1 MSQSWVADRY
11 HVYLWILDVVIFR
24 PDKFCSQVVVRG
36 NVSVHRWSTYLL
48 KQSMIESGYIYIYIV
63 DGASFVLF
71 KYFFRGR
78 QIAFFGGGPRPSAAR
93 AELRCVA
100 GFGCTR
106 SATAQFAQGW
116 NLSGGVL
123 GGLQPPYHRP
133 PSSAGTPSGMGRAL
147 FRQRESGFGGW
158 SCLLVDAVPHLGKS
172 HSSQK
177 SKMPMWMFFL
187 TVCSQ
192 ENW

>member
-78 QIAFFGGGPRPSAAR
+78 QIAFFWSWAVCRSRWAALRGGFWEHSLRSCEILAA
-93 AELRCVA
+93 LKPLL
-100 GFGCTR
+100 R
-106 SATAQFAQGW
+106 SASRISTLLLSTTFKRRHSIWDGPGILQAGRGW
-116 NLSGGVL
+116 
-123 GGLQPPYHRP
+123 
-133 PSSAGTPSGMGRAL
+133 
-147 FRQRESGFGGW
+147 FW
-158 SCLLVDAVPHLGKS
+158 LVVAAVPHLGKS